1 MEIILDTNFV
11 IYLFRYKLIDSLVS
25 LRPSLVIVPDCVVS
39 ELNKLIKTKKGRDR
53 ESAKLGLMLIDRLK
67 SQKMLSVVQSSS
79 KYTDDALFDLAM
91 EKNDKGIKVLVATL
105 DKWLIKKLK
114 KAKIGI
120 LGIRQKKYL
129 IIY

>member
-129 IIY
+129 IIN

>member
-25 LRPSLVIVPDCVVS
+25 LRPILVIVPDCVVS

>member
-1 MEIILDTNFV
+1 MELILDTNFV
-11 IYLFRYKLIDSLVS
+11 IYLFRYKLIASLVS
-25 LRPSLVIVPDCVVS
+25 LRPNLVIVPDCVVS
-39 ELNKLIKTKKGRDR
+39 ELNKLVRTKKGRDR
-53 ESAKLGLMLIDRLK
+53 ESAKFGLMLIDRLK
-67 SQKMLSVVQSSS
+67 EQNILSVVQSSS

-91 EKNDKGIKVLVATL
+91 EKKDKGIEVLVATL

-129 IIY
+129 IIN